1 MEAGCGVGN
10 AMFPILEENKNPLL
24 MIHGRDYSPRAIEVL
39 RADPQFNPTTRYSWS
54 LGYNVYSLPEGIAEA
69 SVDVITLCFVL
80 SALVLRLYK
89 TCIDR
94 RNLDNGSNLSL
105 ISIDF

>member
-10 AMFPILEENKNPLL
+10 AMFPILEENQNPHL

-39 RADPQFNPTTRYSWS
+39 LADPQFNPKYATAGVWDITST
-54 LGYNVYSLPEGIAEA
+54 LLPEGIAEA

-80 SALVLRLYK
+80 SALVLLLK
-89 TCIDR
+89 TVLTEGTSTMEAIY
-94 RNLDNGSNLSL
+94 L
-105 ISIDF
+105 